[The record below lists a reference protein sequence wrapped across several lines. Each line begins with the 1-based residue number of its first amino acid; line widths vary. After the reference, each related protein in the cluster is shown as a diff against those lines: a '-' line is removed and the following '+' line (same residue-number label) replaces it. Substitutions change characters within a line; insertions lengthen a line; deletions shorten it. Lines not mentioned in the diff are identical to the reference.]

1 MKNKVAHKWC
11 KEEKNVEG
19 WVVSG
24 AWRRDF
30 HNLINIRVE
39 ILMQAKYF
47 ARTSARV
54 LPSGQQGNFD
64 RHEIRMVQYESGCA
78 R

>member
-11 KEEKNVEG
+11 KEEKSVEG
-19 WVVSG
+19 LEVSG
-24 AWRRDF
+24 VRRRDF